1 MLYRSLDESRIE
13 CLNYKRYEPTVSDHR
28 PISASF
34 RVKVKSIDPDLHLKI
49 RQAVEKEWFKR
60 EAECFKKLEEAFWPL

>member
-1 MLYRSLDESRIE
+1 VLYRSRDDTRIE

-34 RVKVKSIDPDLHLKI
+34 RLTIKSIDPDKYLI
-49 RQAVEKEWFKR
+49 SRQAVEKEWFKK
-60 EAECFKKLEEAFWPL
+60 EADWLHQLEAYIAAA